1 MSAVK
6 RHRWTVLPV
15 SSLESSS
22 THDTFAHTHPYNQ
35 SRPQLLTTHCAPR
48 PHTHSFKRLVDT
60 ETLPPAAIPRGN
72 TPLCMSQT
80 ARIFNHAR
88 IPRATRDELVN
99 YGTAPKGLDGL
110 QHFATKWTGD
120 NPRHLAIIG
129 PSGMIHCMDVVD
141 DSGNALSTEH
151 IAAGLE
157 ALLAE
162 DAKVALP
169 ELSLAHFTGA
179 SRTKWAECRDMVLDV
194 HKDHKVWRHSHPPA
208 GLSFAL
214 LLTHHSLCC
223 TLGFGGHQ
231 STLHDIDSAM
241 FVLVLDQR
249 APETLVDM
257 ARLFLHG
264 QGAPRWFDKHQ
275 LIVCANGVAGLKPHC
290 LGQCSCA
297 AEHHT
302 HASHGGLYA
311 QAGTLSMPQGMV
323 PHHCPCWSTPTGTA

>member
-1 MSAVK
+1 MY
-6 RHRWTVLPV
+6 H
-15 SSLESSS
+15 
-22 THDTFAHTHPYNQ
+22 
-35 SRPQLLTTHCAPR
+35 APT
-48 PHTHSFKRLVDT
+48 HTHSFKRLVDT
-60 ETLPPAAIPRGN
+60 ETLPPAVIPRGN

-169 ELSLAHFTGA
+169 ELNRTGA
-179 SRTKWAECRDMVLDV
+179 SLCLPGSCR
-194 HKDHKVWRHSHPPA
+194 RS
-208 GLSFAL
+208 
-214 LLTHHSLCC
+214 
-223 TLGFGGHQ
+223 
-231 STLHDIDSAM
+231 
-241 FVLVLDQR
+241 
-249 APETLVDM
+249 
-257 ARLFLHG
+257 
-264 QGAPRWFDKHQ
+264 
-275 LIVCANGVAGLKPHC
+275 
-290 LGQCSCA
+290 
-297 AEHHT
+297 
-302 HASHGGLYA
+302 
-311 QAGTLSMPQGMV
+311 
-323 PHHCPCWSTPTGTA
+323 